1 MRMGDHAHHYVE
13 SMDHSST
20 KGGHMKTL
28 YRILLAMALV
38 ASATLFAPTS
48 PAHALLAKRE
58 LCLDLNGDGRFDKYE
73 CIPID
78 IIMEKEFDPWVPP
91 IPPECL
97 TCPIRI
103 DIIEDIIRDEV
114 FNPFRDG
121 LQLYSKAIVTED
133 PERMARLKQE
143 AVEQLLI
150 FSELLGD
157 AKINLGTTGFVDLE
171 SGKVYEHPIVT
182 EAGVHLV
189 DAVRSFQQAQYD
201 PAFVEKGMHQ
211 LDMMFEQLGRL
222 PLK

>member
-1 MRMGDHAHHYVE
+1 MG
-13 SMDHSST
+13 
-20 KGGHMKTL
+20 
-28 YRILLAMALV
+28 
-38 ASATLFAPTS
+38 ASD
-48 PAHALLAKRE
+48 PA
-58 LCLDLNGDGRFDKYE
+58 G
-73 CIPID
+73 
-78 IIMEKEFDPWVPP
+78 VP
-91 IPPECL
+91 

-103 DIIEDIIRDEV
+103 IIEDIIRDEV
-114 FNPFRDG
+114 FNPFVTVFS
-121 LQLYSKAIVTED
+121 LSEAIVTED
-133 PERMARLKQE
+133 PERMARLKRGCR
-143 AVEQLLI
+143 AALI